1 MGSVADIMNEKFRKL
16 EKDTPEHRQI
26 EFQNARLSITFHEGK
41 ATPDNI
47 RDILLDISISIKQG
61 SYSGSRT
68 LRNYSNE
75 EGETIEYFVCW
86 GLKWDVTSKTICSEC
101 GEVGKWTK
109 VSKTESAEGESAYE
123 CGGCGKVDV
132 F

>member
-1 MGSVADIMNEKFRKL
+1 MGSEQ
-16 EKDTPEHRQI
+16 QI
-26 EFQNARLSITFHEGK
+26 EFQNARLSVSFHEGL

-47 RDILLDISISIKQG
+47 REILLDISKSIKSG

-68 LRNYSNE
+68 KRGYSNN
-75 EGETIEYFVCW
+75 EGETIEYFISW

-101 GEVGKWTK
+101 GEVGNWTK
-109 VSKTESAEGESAYE
+109 VSKTESSEGENAYE